1 MTGRGTGIRMRHLRG
16 LGILTALA
24 VTAAVLRILIDR
36 DTDGTIAL
44 AWPQPEYAWLR
55 WTALAV
61 GATVGASLATSG
73 VLLQALLRN
82 PLASP
87 FILGITA
94 GAGLGVMT
102 AMYLGHVAGMRSTWT
117 ATSVTPALAGALAV
131 MGVVYTLS
139 QRRGWIDP
147 VSLVL
152 VGVIVSAICGA
163 LIMLLQHLVP
173 AGLHGEITRWMMGRI
188 PESTPTSSL
197 VFAGGL
203 SLAGIVIATVMG
215 RAMDAATL
223 GDDEARS
230 VGLSLGPLRVWLFLL
245 AGALTAGAVA
255 LCGPIGF
262 VGLIA
267 PHAARLVLGPHHTPL
282 VIGAAMAGVIL
293 VVGAD
298 VARQAIDLGTGRMPI
313 GVFTALIGGPA
324 FIWLL
329 RTGRGQA

>member
-1 MTGRGTGIRMRHLRG
+1 MIGLGMRHLRG
-16 LGILTALA
+16 LAILATLA
-24 VTAAVLRILIDR
+24 VLAALLRILIDR
-36 DTDGTIAL
+36 DTSGSIAL
-44 AWPQPEYAWLR
+44 AWPRPEYAWVR

-61 GATVGASLATSG
+61 GVTVGAGLSTSG

-94 GAGLGVMT
+94 GAGLGVMF
-102 AMYLGHVAGMRSTWT
+102 AMYLAHVAGVQWMWITT
-117 ATSVTPALAGALAV
+117 NVAPALAGALAV
-131 MGVVYTLS
+131 MGIVYMLA
-139 QRRGWIDP
+139 QRRGWLDP

-152 VGVIVSAICGA
+152 VGVIVSAVCGA
-163 LIMLLQHLVP
+163 LIMLLQHMVP

-197 VFAGGL
+197 MIAGGL
-203 SLAGIVIATVMG
+203 SLGGVVVAAVMG

-230 VGLSLGPLRVWLFLL
+230 VGLALGPLRVWMFLL

-282 VIGAAMAGVIL
+282 VIGAALAGVIL

-298 VARQAIDLGTGRMPI
+298 VARQVIDLGAGRMPI